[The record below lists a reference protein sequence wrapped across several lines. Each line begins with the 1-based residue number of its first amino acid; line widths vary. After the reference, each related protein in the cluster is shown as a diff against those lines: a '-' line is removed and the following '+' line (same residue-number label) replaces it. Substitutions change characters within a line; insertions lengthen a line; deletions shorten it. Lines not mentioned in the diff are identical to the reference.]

1 MKKYHF
7 LVLASLLAGTLS
19 AMEADKTTLNIAT
32 LQALLEENRANQQ
45 QAQELIESVMS
56 SIPDE
61 REAITVTMH
70 RRDLAQWQQN
80 LTSLKQTEASLLKKL
95 VDKAKS

>member
-19 AMEADKTTLNIAT
+19 AMEPKDAAT
-32 LQALLEENRANQQ
+32 LQGLLKENLENQQ

-70 RRDLAQWQQN
+70 QRDLARWQRN
-80 LTSLKQTEASLLKKL
+80 LASLKKTESSLLLRLKRL
-95 VDKAKS
+95 TDQSKS

>member
-19 AMEADKTTLNIAT
+19 AMEAETLDVAT

-56 SIPDE
+56 SISDE

-70 RRDLAQWQQN
+70 QRDLAQWKRN